1 MSRLGITP
9 AASSA
14 ESTHF
19 IAERFCRT
27 RNMLEAIALGK
38 PVVTPLW
45 LESCGQTRCLLD
57 EKNYIL
63 KDSKK
68 EKEGFSMRTSLAR
81 AKQHPLLKVTIY
93 LN

>member
-1 MSRLGITP
+1 
-9 AASSA
+9 
-14 ESTHF
+14 
-19 IAERFCRT
+19 
-27 RNMLEAIALGK
+27 MLEAIALGK

-45 LESCGQTRCLLD
+45 LESCGQTRCLLE

-81 AKQHPLLKVTIY
+81 AKQHALLKVTIY
-93 LN
+93 PQSFINTLCSQIQRFISHIYS